1 MKFLQVLALTVGL
14 LATYARASEAAREDN
29 IVNDIPVAEDDV
41 EIPKS
46 ILFLP
51 TKRVAHFLDQFV
63 PETVARWIPSEAKKI
78 VDGIEDEDLLK
89 FRGKWNVEESVV
101 LPGLRGDRGLTV
113 KTAAAHHAVSASFK
127 TPFDT
132 NGKTLVAQYEVKL
145 QNGLEC
151 GGAYMKL
158 LTYDSKFTPAQ
169 FSDKTPY
176 TIMFGPD
183 RCGETNKVH
192 FIFRHQNPVSKEWEE
207 KHMKSVVTAKVD
219 KLSNVYTLVIRP
231 DQSFEVLVNGESQK
245 KGSLLKDV
253 EPPVNPPKLIDDPKD
268 KKPEDWVENVKIPDP
283 DATKPADWDETAP
296 REIVDEDA
304 TVPEDWLVDEPNS
317 IPDPESIKPED
328 WDDEE
333 DGEWTAPTVENPK
346 CAEVSGCGS
355 WTKPLKPNPDYKGK
369 WKAPIIDN
377 PDYKGP
383 WSPKKIP
390 NPTYFE
396 DNKPSNM
403 GKIGAL
409 GFELW
414 TMQDGIQFDN
424 IWIGDNEKEAKA
436 FRTETW
442 AAKYKLENAKL
453 EEEQKKEPEAP
464 VDPNATWYQK
474 AMDKAAK
481 FRERIYKF
489 VLRSYSGDWFE
500 ASLDDPVA
508 VGTCVLLVLYVLN
521 SLWMV
526 LSSIVGFFAKPAAP
540 KEKKE

>member
-1 MKFLQVLALTVGL
+1 MKFAQVLTLTVGL
-14 LATYARASEAAREDN
+14 LATYARASEATPEDN
-29 IVNDIPVAEDDV
+29 IVNDIPIVEDDV

-51 TKRVAHFLDQFV
+51 TKRVAHFLDQFI

-89 FRGKWNVEESVV
+89 FRGRWNVEEPVV

-183 RCGETNKVH
+183 RCGETNKFH

-207 KHMKSVVTAKVD
+207 KYMKSVVTAKVD

-231 DQSFEVLVNGESQK
+231 NQSFEVLVNGESQK

-268 KKPEDWVENVKIPDP
+268 QKPEDWIENAKIPDP
-283 DATKPADWDETAP
+283 DATKPADWDESAP

-304 TVPEDWLVDEPNS
+304 TVGVFLSSFV
-317 IPDPESIKPED
+317 
-328 WDDEE
+328 
-333 DGEWTAPTVENPK
+333 
-346 CAEVSGCGS
+346 VSVLD
-355 WTKPLKPNPDYKGK
+355 LKFLGK

-383 WSPKKIP
+383 WPPKKIP

-396 DNKPSNM
+396 DCKPSNM
-403 GKIGAL
+403 GKIGAI

-424 IWIGDNEKEAKA
+424 IWIGDSEKEAKA
-436 FRTETW
+436 FRIETW

-453 EEEQKKEPEAP
+453 EEEKKKEPEAP

-489 VLRSYSGDWFE
+489 VLRASSWDWFE

-526 LSSIVGFFAKPAAP
+526 LSSIAGFFARPAVP